1 MTSTLETRK
10 LRAGVTSKAPMESRG
25 IPFVGTEI
33 RSVPDGTGSTKL
45 RLTGHASLTEA
56 PYTQTDSQG
65 TCTETVARGAFARHQ
80 LPCKHEGVSLARTKS
95 GSLTLSED
103 ATGMH
108 VGARIDLKRPD
119 VQILRSAID
128 NGDL

>member
-1 MTSTLETRK
+1 MTTTLETRK

-45 RLTGHASLTEA
+45 RLTGRASLTEA

-80 LPCKHEGVSLARTKS
+80 LARQTRRSEPCPYQVRIAHP
-95 GSLTLSED
+95 
-103 ATGMH
+103 
-108 VGARIDLKRPD
+108 VGGRHRHACRGAHRPEAPRCPD
-119 VQILRSAID
+119 PAIC
-128 NGDL
+128 NRQW